1 MAEQNHIILIKNMVC
16 NRCVLV
22 VTEMLKGLHLTPL
35 NVELGKAVVQ
45 EELKP
50 DDWKN
55 IKEALEKYGF
65 EWIDDKRMRII
76 EKIRTAIIEL
86 VHYDDNGLKTNLS
99 DYLASKLHR
108 DYSALSKLFS
118 ETTNTTIEKYLIAQ
132 KIERAKELLMYGEL
146 SLNEIADM
154 LNYSSVSY
162 LSAQFKHVTGMTPS
176 HFKKIKGNKRK
187 PLDEI

>member
-76 EKIRTAIIEL
+76 VFRSQRSQHREVLYCPES
-86 VHYDDNGLKTNLS
+86 GTNQRVA
-99 DYLASKLHR
+99 YLR
-108 DYSALSKLFS
+108 
-118 ETTNTTIEKYLIAQ
+118 
-132 KIERAKELLMYGEL
+132 
-146 SLNEIADM
+146 
-154 LNYSSVSY
+154 
-162 LSAQFKHVTGMTPS
+162 
-176 HFKKIKGNKRK
+176 
-187 PLDEI
+187 

>member
-55 IKEALEKYGF
+55 IKEALEKYGLTINVCASSNRF
-65 EWIDDKRMRII
+65 GLQSSNWYIT
-76 EKIRTAIIEL
+76 KIMPP
-86 VHYDDNGLKTNLS
+86 NLNCP
-99 DYLASKLHR
+99 
-108 DYSALSKLFS
+108 
-118 ETTNTTIEKYLIAQ
+118 NT
-132 KIERAKELLMYGEL
+132 
-146 SLNEIADM
+146 
-154 LNYSSVSY
+154 
-162 LSAQFKHVTGMTPS
+162 
-176 HFKKIKGNKRK
+176 
-187 PLDEI
+187 